1 MENNVQIRWMLNVDL
16 VQCMEL
22 DQKIN
27 GDSAFTFNDLEVLNR
42 VQGKRNWVAVR
53 EGFIVG
59 FLMSE
64 VVPEANVIDIYKVV
78 SEEKTVFSMLVDKM
92 GSQRSEPTRHL
103 EAVITV
109 EQDNFE
115 ELRVLS
121 KLGFK
126 ATSIIGGF
134 YIMKHTH
141 IKEHVEWM
149 SENRLLKI
157 KPEQE
162 SDEWDSDIPF

>member
-1 MENNVQIRWMLNVDL
+1 MLNVDL

-53 EGFIVG
+53 GGFIVG

-64 VVPEANVIDIYKVV
+64 VVPEGNVIDIYKVV

-92 GSQRSEPTRHL
+92 GSQRSEPTRHM
-103 EAVITV
+103 EAVMAV
-109 EQDNFE
+109 EQDNFQ
-115 ELRVLS
+115 ELSVLS
-121 KLGFK
+121 KLGFR
-126 ATSIIGGF
+126 ACSTIGEF

-149 SENRLLKI
+149 SENRCLKFM
-157 KPEQE
+157 PRSEG
-162 SDEWDSDIPF
+162 DWDPNIPF